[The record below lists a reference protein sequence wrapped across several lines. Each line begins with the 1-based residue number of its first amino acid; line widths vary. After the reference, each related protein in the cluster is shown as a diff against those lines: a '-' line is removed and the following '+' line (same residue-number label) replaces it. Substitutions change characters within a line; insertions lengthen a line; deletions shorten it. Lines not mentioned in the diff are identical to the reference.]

1 MTELSKLDVKM
12 LVCLFM
18 RLIIVMI
25 WHCFLAF
32 GVLGVDVNVKLG
44 L

>member
-1 MTELSKLDVKM
+1 MTGLSKLDVKM
-12 LVCLFM
+12 LVCLVM

-25 WHCFLAF
+25 WHCFF
-32 GVLGVDVNVKLG
+32 GIWGSRGRCG